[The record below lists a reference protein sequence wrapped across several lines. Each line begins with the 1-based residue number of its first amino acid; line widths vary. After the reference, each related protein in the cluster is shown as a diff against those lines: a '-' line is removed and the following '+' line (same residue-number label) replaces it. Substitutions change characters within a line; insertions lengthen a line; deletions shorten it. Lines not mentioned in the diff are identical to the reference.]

1 MAQLTAKQE
10 RAIAALLTAP
20 DQSAAAAACGIGR
33 RTLTRWLA
41 AAEFRDAYRFASQQR
56 LADTIGQLRA
66 VAGDALATL
75 HTALKAENG
84 HVKVRAAVAL
94 LELAVKVEVDE
105 LAARVDA
112 LERTHRESTRKN

>member
-1 MAQLTAKQE
+1 MAHLTPRQE

-41 AAEFRDAYRFASQQR
+41 TPEFRDAYRVASQQR
-56 LADTIGQLRA
+56 LADTIGLLRA
-66 VAGDALATL
+66 TAADAVATL
-75 HTALKAENG
+75 RTALGSDNE

-94 LELAVKVEVDE
+94 LEIAVKVDTDE
-105 LAARVDA
+105 LADRVAA
-112 LERTHRESTRKN
+112 LENAEKGRKGT